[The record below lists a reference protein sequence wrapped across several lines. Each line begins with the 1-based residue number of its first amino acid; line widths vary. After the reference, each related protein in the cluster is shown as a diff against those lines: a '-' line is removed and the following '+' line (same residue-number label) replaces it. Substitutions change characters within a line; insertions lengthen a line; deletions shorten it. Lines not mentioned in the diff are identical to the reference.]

1 MSNFCQEDANPS
13 YECDNNV
20 NPAYVLTRANPD
32 IPQDVLTHVLRYFQ
46 KSPQEIMA
54 FEHKKVVCSSV
65 LNMIRKIL
73 KKKDKNGVRW
83 GLHPDFVL
91 SDVTCL
97 FLEHMKKKIKIMR
110 NNDTKLEEVI
120 SLLNPGK
127 IKSEMSRFNKNNMKG
142 QYNLTYSFISKKL
155 KQNTHLVSKY

>member
-1 MSNFCQEDANPS
+1 MSNFCQEDANPL
-13 YECDNNV
+13 YECENNV

-83 GLHPDFVL
+83 GIHQSFVL

-110 NNDTKLEEVI
+110 NNDTKLEAVI
-120 SLLNPGK
+120 SLLNSGK
-127 IKSEMSRFNKNNMKG
+127 IKSEMSRFNKNNTKG
-142 QYNLTYSFISKKL
+142 MYNLTYSFISKKL
-155 KQNTHLVSKY
+155 KQNTHLVSRY

>member
-1 MSNFCQEDANPS
+1 MSNFCQEDLNPS
-13 YECDNNV
+13 YGCENNV

-46 KSPQEIMA
+46 RSPQEIMA

-73 KKKDKNGVRW
+73 KKKDRNGVRW

-97 FLEHMKKKIKIMR
+97 FLEHMKKKIKVMR

-120 SLLNPGK
+120 SLLNSGK
-127 IKSEMSRFNKNNMKG
+127 IKSEMSHFNKNNTKG
-142 QYNLTYSFISKKL
+142 VYNLTYSFISKKL